1 MTFRADII
9 KAQEKYKG
17 FTIEKSKIDGKYFAY
32 NKITGDKIGGSSK
45 TFLGNTLRELKLKI
59 DKHKQ

>member
-1 MTFRADII
+1 MTSRADII

-17 FTIEKSKIDGKYFAY
+17 FIIEKSKIDGKYFAY
-32 NKITGDKIGGSSK
+32 NKITGDRKNGSSK
-45 TFLGNTLRELKLKI
+45 TFLGNTLKELKLEI